1 MATEVTTRE
10 ELHRLIDE
18 MTDDELQDLVDLVNT
33 RLDDDELSSE
43 EMASVEEARKELRR
57 GQTISAEHLRSERKG
72 A

>member
-1 MATEVTTRE
+1 
-10 ELHRLIDE
+10 

-57 GQTISAEHLRSERKG
+57 GQTISAEQLRSERKG